1 MSVSVITLSASA
13 GACKLTFP
21 FPDIVTLGS
30 IVSSA
35 LAVKPTPDSTDNVN
49 NPIINFLL
57 LMATPS
63 FFATAFFI
71 FLFYHSFLLF
81 AYLKLNPYFVFCTT
95 LAIVFKKIVLFII
108 GLMSNN

>member
-1 MSVSVITLSASA
+1 MIAKNGHNVLP
-13 GACKLTFP
+13 KLTYKNSDKLLP
-21 FPDIVTLGS
+21 NQEDIEFY
-30 IVSSA
+30 SSDF
-35 LAVKPTPDSTDNVN
+35 KIKEITINKTIN